1 MVDPAQH
8 FDLILLEQV
17 STYDLLL
24 SPIHLIDFHLLF
36 THLFSEQVWNCMK
49 SHNISILSIITSTIS
64 MFAYRSAVRAFSC
77 RRPIHNLVNIPVT
90 KNTKR
95 AAFMSTTVLTA
106 ATVATTTYNESN
118 SASCEDSKLEKF
130 SQEAL
135 VHDTYGG
142 ITLYLDKINTSFT
155 ADEFSNVLSKSLD
168 EWKQEKKRGIWLH
181 IPTELS
187 SVVPYCAELGFE
199 FQYATKGL
207 LVMTQWLPDEHSRLP
222 HGPTHQ
228 VGIGAVILHPT
239 TGQMLVV
246 QEKMGPAAKRKLWK
260 MPTGLTDPGE
270 DINTAAIREAKEETG
285 LDVDFDRVI
294 CIRQAHGGI
303 YNQSDMFFVCLLKLA
318 PKYMEMLKDGKSI
331 PLIPQEEEIE
341 KVQWMDLEDFCDQDL
356 WKGSPLYQEMNS
368 AIIRAV
374 NDSMQKKTGKI
385 GMTNCEESDLYHC
398 GFIAKSLPVGFR
410 PGEQTIYL
418 SKL

>member
-1 MVDPAQH
+1 MN
-8 FDLILLEQV
+8 FYNIWILH
-17 STYDLLL
+17 
-24 SPIHLIDFHLLF
+24 IR
-36 THLFSEQVWNCMK
+36 
-49 SHNISILSIITSTIS
+49 ITIVS
-64 MFAYRSAVRAFSC
+64 MFVYRSAVRAFSC
-77 RRPIHNLVNIPVT
+77 RRAIYNLINIPIRT
-90 KNTKR
+90 QKTNR
-95 AAFMSTTVLTA
+95 AAFMSTTALTA
-106 ATVATTTYNESN
+106 AAIATSAYNENN
-118 SASCEDSKLEKF
+118 STICEDNNKLESF

-155 ADEFSNVLSKSLD
+155 ADEFSKVLSKSLD

-181 IPTELS
+181 IPTELA
-187 SVVPYCAELGFE
+187 SVVPYCAALGFE

-228 VGIGAVILHPT
+228 VGVGAIILHPT

-303 YNQSDMFFVCLLKLA
+303 FNQSDMFFVCLLKLA
-318 PKYMEMLKDGKSI
+318 PKYMEMLNDGKSI

-341 KVQWMDLEDFCDQDL
+341 KVQWMDLEDFCGQDL
-356 WKGSPLYQEMNS
+356 WRGSPLYQEMNN
-368 AIIRAV
+368 AIVRAV
-374 NDSMQKKTGKI
+374 NDSIRETKGIVDLKNKEYGDCKS
-385 GMTNCEESDLYHC
+385 SDLYHC